1 MRILTSVK
9 HVLDFIISWFC
20 IIVLAIMTI
29 LVSYQVVTRFVFNN
43 PSAVSE
49 ILAQYLFVWSVMLG
63 SAYVFGMRE
72 HLSITILKDKM
83 PPLLNMLTEILIAIT
98 LVAFSYGV
106 CIKGGWA
113 NTVLQM
119 GATDASLG
127 IPMGVIYAVIPI
139 SGAFMVFYSI
149 YNIVLAVQEYK
160 NHVVRKSDDTAGTM

>member
-1 MRILTSVK
+1 MRILTCVK
-9 HVLDFIISWFC
+9 QVLDFVISWVC
-20 IIVLAIMTI
+20 IAMLAVMTV

-49 ILAQYLFVWSVMLG
+49 ILAQYLFVWIVMLG
-63 SAYVFGMRE
+63 SAYVFGLRE

-98 LVAFSYGV
+98 LIAFAYGV
-106 CIKGGWA
+106 CMKGGWG

-139 SGAFMVFYSI
+139 SGAFMVFYAI

-160 NHVVRKSDDTAGTM
+160 NHEVRKSDDTAGTM

>member
-1 MRILTSVK
+1 MQILTSIK
-9 HVLDFIISWFC
+9 RVLDFIISWFC
-20 IIVLAIMTI
+20 IIVLAIMTV

-98 LVAFSYGV
+98 LIAFSYGV
-106 CIKGGWA
+106 CIKGGMA

-119 GATDASLG
+119 AATDASLG

-139 SGAFMVFYSI
+139 SGAFMVFYAI
-149 YNIVLAVQEYK
+149 YNIALAVQEYK
-160 NHVVRKSDDTAGTM
+160 NHTVRKSDDTAGTM